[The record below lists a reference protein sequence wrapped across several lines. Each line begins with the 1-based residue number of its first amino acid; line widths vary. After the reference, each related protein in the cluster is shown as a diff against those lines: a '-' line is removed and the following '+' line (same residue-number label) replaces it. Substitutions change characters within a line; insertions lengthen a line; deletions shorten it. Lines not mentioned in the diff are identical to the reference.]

1 MQLLRRQFLH
11 LAAGATRPAG
21 PAGPPGGGGGG
32 GRPFGQNVLDYG
44 ANPTGQSD
52 SVGAFEAAMKAVRS
66 AGYGLIK
73 VPLGKYRFSRACN
86 LDVVNSQYGVRFE
99 GEANSVQRFGNQSS
113 TILGPAGDYAF
124 KSLDA
129 GNTAA
134 GLQHVFQNL
143 AIGSSGGGIFMSDGG
158 IIVRDC
164 LFYGG
169 GHHIQL
175 DQAWKSYIGQ
185 TSFIGPGRPGT
196 GNIGVA
202 VFGQEVTLDTVDFF
216 AMGTGVVLQGES
228 MEIRQMRCESSGR
241 ALILGQDQ
249 SGNQSFLTN
258 FRISIG
264 EMESNSRE
272 IWIRNAAR
280 GYIECFPILGH
291 EIYDG
296 DVRTQYAIQVDN
308 AAQVKLAYMQFG
320 GSYSQAAI
328 VSNNISQCKL
338 EMCQGRNGL
347 SAKGNAS
354 YPAGTTQIQI
364 SRSVFDTALP
374 GWLVPGL
381 TVTDVFSP
389 STLQPGTVVQQVIQ
403 PDTIVFSKPTASTII
418 GSGYPPSGNE
428 SIQGNLLAFS
438 DPQGNPVGF
447 FDGPA
452 SGNWVQELCDVGR

>member
-52 SVGAFEAAMKAVRS
+52 SVGAFEAAMKAARS

-113 TILGPAGDYAF
+113 TILGPSNDYCF
-124 KSLDA
+124 KSTDA

-143 AIGSSGGGIFMSDGG
+143 AFACHGGGIYMSDGG
-158 IIVRDC
+158 IMVRDC
-164 LFYGG
+164 YFFGG
-169 GHHIQL
+169 GRHIHL
-175 DQAWKSYIGQ
+175 DQAWKTYIGQ
-185 TSFIGPGRPGT
+185 CQFNGPGRPGT
-196 GNIGVA
+196 GNIGVGA
-202 VFGQEVTLDTVDFF
+202 YGQEVTLDTVDFIN
-216 AMGTGVVLQGES
+216 MGTAVVLQGES

-249 SGNQSFLTN
+249 SGNQSYLTN
-258 FRISIG
+258 FRISVG

-381 TVTDVFSP
+381 TVTDVFNP
-389 STLQPGTVVQQVIQ
+389 SALQPGTVVQQVVQ

>member
-1 MQLLRRQFLH
+1 
-11 LAAGATRPAG
+11 
-21 PAGPPGGGGGG
+21 
-32 GRPFGQNVLDYG
+32 
-44 ANPTGQSD
+44 
-52 SVGAFEAAMKAVRS
+52 
-66 AGYGLIK
+66 
-73 VPLGKYRFSRACN
+73 
-86 LDVVNSQYGVRFE
+86 VRFE

-338 EMCQGRNGL
+338 EMCQGRNSL
-347 SAKGNAS
+347 SPKGNTS
-354 YPAGTTQIQI
+354 YPAGTTTIQI
-364 SRSVFDTALP
+364 SRSIFDTALP
-374 GWLVPGL
+374 SWLVRGL
-381 TVTDVFSP
+381 TVTDIFNP
-389 STLQPGTVVQQVIQ
+389 SAIQPGTTVAQVIQ
-403 PDTIVFSKPTASTII
+403 PDTIVFSKPTAGQII
-418 GSGYPPSGNE
+418 GSRYPPQDTSV
-428 SIQGNLLAFS
+428 QGDALAFS
-438 DPQGNPVGF
+438 NRQGNPVGF
-447 FDGPA
+447 FEGPA
-452 SGNWVQELCDVGR
+452 SANWVQELCDVGT

>member
-1 MQLLRRQFLH
+1 
-11 LAAGATRPAG
+11 LA
-21 PAGPPGGGGGG
+21 
-32 GRPFGQNVLDYG
+32 
-44 ANPTGQSD
+44 
-52 SVGAFEAAMKAVRS
+52 
-66 AGYGLIK
+66 I
-73 VPLGKYRFSRACN
+73 N
-86 LDVVNSQYGVRFE
+86 L
-99 GEANSVQRFGNQSS
+99 QRF
-113 TILGPAGDYAF
+113 GPAGDYAF

-143 AIGSSGGGIFMSDGG
+143 AIGSSGGGIYMSDGG

-272 IWIRNAAR
+272 IWIRNA
-280 GYIECFPILGH
+280 
-291 EIYDG
+291 
-296 DVRTQYAIQVDN
+296 
-308 AAQVKLAYMQFG
+308 
-320 GSYSQAAI
+320 
-328 VSNNISQCKL
+328 
-338 EMCQGRNGL
+338 
-347 SAKGNAS
+347 
-354 YPAGTTQIQI
+354 
-364 SRSVFDTALP
+364 
-374 GWLVPGL
+374 
-381 TVTDVFSP
+381 
-389 STLQPGTVVQQVIQ
+389 
-403 PDTIVFSKPTASTII
+403 
-418 GSGYPPSGNE
+418 GSG
-428 SIQGNLLAFS
+428 
-438 DPQGNPVGF
+438 
-447 FDGPA
+447 
-452 SGNWVQELCDVGR
+452 